1 MDSVECLMTNTTL
14 YALLGEWGTVP
25 SCSVTYN
32 KLLTQSKKGKC
43 MVGEGAHSDKLSP
56 DNDFI
61 TKKQWNKMSV
71 FYTITPLLRLYR
83 E

>member
-1 MDSVECLMTNTTL
+1 MTNTTL

-25 SCSVTYN
+25 SCPVACN

-43 MVGEGAHSDKLSP
+43 MVGEGAQGDKLSP

-61 TKKQWNKMSV
+61 TKNNRIK
-71 FYTITPLLRLYR
+71 
-83 E
+83 